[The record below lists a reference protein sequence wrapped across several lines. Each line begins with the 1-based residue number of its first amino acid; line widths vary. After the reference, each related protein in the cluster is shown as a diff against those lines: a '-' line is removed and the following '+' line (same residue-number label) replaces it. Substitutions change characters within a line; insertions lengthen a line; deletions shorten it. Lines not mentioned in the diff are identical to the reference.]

1 MQESYLVQNCATNK
15 KVAMLS
21 KKNPAN
27 LWGKFASLDCWDS
40 SKVSMLLL
48 TPEQGGKDKLRN
60 HSRSTV
66 KSKGAIVKQGIVKL
80 NNKLG

>member
-1 MQESYLVQNCATNK
+1 
-15 KVAMLS
+15 
-21 KKNPAN
+21 
-27 LWGKFASLDCWDS
+27 
-40 SKVSMLLL
+40 MLLL
-48 TPEQGGKDKLRN
+48 TPEPGGKDKQRN